1 MIGASRIGSAN
12 PMVKNASALMVST
25 ISTSVLGVAFWA
37 LAARTYA
44 PRSVGL
50 MSAEISAMTLLA
62 NFAQLNMINV
72 LPRFLPTSGSSVF
85 RLLAKSYAACI
96 SLSFFIASAFVIAG
110 FGSAFLKGADQKVLF
125 VFAVAMWTIFT
136 IQDAAMT
143 GLRGTVWVP
152 VENASFSVVKIAL
165 LPAFLIVLPTTGIFL
180 AWLLPVV
187 VALFPVNWYVFRRLA
202 PGLHA
207 VSNGRS
213 RLPNRRDLGTFIAGE
228 YVGSL
233 AYFASIAL
241 LPLLVLSRL
250 GATANAYFYTSWI
263 VATSLELLLSNI
275 ATSLIVEASSD
286 TTTTKSH
293 VEHAIRLVLFVVLPL
308 AAIGALFAPVLL
320 SFLGKAYALHGTTLL
335 RLVAISMPFR
345 AVVVLYLATARINR
359 RIRRVVTVQ
368 VVNAFFILSLALLFL
383 SHFGVVG
390 VGLAYLSTQTLM
402 ALAVL
407 PSVIRQFRSWSGP
420 TASTVP
426 VPVIVDG
433 AWMGELPPAE
443 RVRGSMSR

>member
-1 MIGASRIGSAN
+1 
-12 PMVKNASALMVST
+12 
-25 ISTSVLGVAFWA
+25 
-37 LAARTYA
+37 
-44 PRSVGL
+44 
-50 MSAEISAMTLLA
+50 MTLLA

-72 LPRFLPTSGSSVF
+72 LPRFLPTAGSNVF
-85 RLLAKSYAACI
+85 RLLGKSYAACI

-110 FGSAFLKGADQKVLF
+110 FGSAFLVSDDQKILF
-125 VFAVAMWTIFT
+125 VFAVALWTIFT

-165 LPAFLIVLPTTGIFL
+165 LPVFLIILPTTGIFL

-187 VALFPVNWYVFRRLA
+187 AALIPVNWYVFRRLA

-207 VSNGRS
+207 ISNGRS
-213 RLPNRRDLGTFIAGE
+213 RLPSRRVLGTFIAGE

-275 ATSLIVEASSD
+275 ATSLIVEASPDSR
-286 TTTTKSH
+286 TTRAH
-293 VEHAIRLVLFVVLPL
+293 VVHAIKLVLFVVLPL
-308 AAIGALFAPVLL
+308 AAIGAVFAPILL
-320 SFLGKAYALHGTTLL
+320 SLLGRAYALHGTTLL

-345 AVVVLYLATARINR
+345 AVVVLYLATARIAR
-359 RIRRVVTVQ
+359 RIRRVVAVQ
-368 VVNAFFILSLALLFL
+368 LVNAALVLTLSVVFL

-390 VGLAYLSTQTLM
+390 VGLAYLTTQTLM
-402 ALAVL
+402 SLAVL
-407 PSVIRQFRSWSGP
+407 PSVTRQFRSWSSPPIHDAPSLGFA
-420 TASTVP
+420 TAQWVEGIRQTE
-426 VPVIVDG
+426 D
-433 AWMGELPPAE
+433 
-443 RVRGSMSR
+443 SRTSVSP